1 MLQSPV
7 FLVRKGTRSRPNV
20 KIPKVFDSHYEE
32 RLKEATVA
40 TIVREPHTDQNDPL
54 IGVDVEEIKAEPVD
68 VEESAIEVEENM
80 VNYIVQGE
88 LIMSCVSVFR
98 LTICRQ
104 RISSESLFK
113 KSGLFHLL
121 SG

>member
-54 IGVDVEEIKAEPVD
+54 IGVEVEEIKAEPVD
-68 VEESAIEVEENM
+68 VDESAIEVEENM

-88 LIMSCVSVFR
+88 LILVLKFYFFFSNLLGLKCAGIILLCVAFVDS
-98 LTICRQ
+98 
-104 RISSESLFK
+104 
-113 KSGLFHLL
+113 
-121 SG
+121 

>member
-32 RLKEATVA
+32 TLKEATVA

-54 IGVDVEEIKAEPVD
+54 IGVDVDEIKAEPVD
-68 VEESAIEVEENM
+68 VDESAIEVEENM
-80 VNYIVQGE
+80 VNYLVQG
-88 LIMSCVSVFR
+88 
-98 LTICRQ
+98 
-104 RISSESLFK
+104 
-113 KSGLFHLL
+113 
-121 SG
+121 

>member
-1 MLQSPV
+1 M
-7 FLVRKGTRSRPNV
+7 

-68 VEESAIEVEENM
+68 VDESAIEVEENM

-88 LIMSCVSVFR
+88 LILVLKFFSNLLGLKCTGIILLCVAFVDA
-98 LTICRQ
+98 
-104 RISSESLFK
+104 
-113 KSGLFHLL
+113 
-121 SG
+121 